1 MNIDFPEPTSKSEGI
16 LKKMIHVIMQER
28 ELKKKRE
35 NKRIKHRNSCR
46 LPFFSAQTSFEPD
59 LCT

>member
-16 LKKMIHVIMQER
+16 NKKMIHVIMQER

-35 NKRIKHRNSCR
+35 NKRIKHKIKLVSLALFQRADV
-46 LPFFSAQTSFEPD
+46 F
-59 LCT
+59 